1 MVLILITG
9 PSRSGKSAWAEAL
22 AQKTHQPITYIA
34 TAAHNPDDPEWE
46 ARIAQHQ
53 QRRPASW
60 KLLELNREL
69 ISYLQEQ
76 QDPTSCLLID
86 SLGTWLTAWLEE
98 SEENWEPIATAFT
111 EVITNYRGTVILV
124 TEEVG
129 WGVVP
134 TYPMGRLFRDRLGTL
149 NQRLGVTA
157 KEVYL
162 VVSGYALDLKK
173 FGIPTQ
179 M

>member
-1 MVLILITG
+1 MALILITG
-9 PSRSGKSAWAEAL
+9 PSRSGKSEWAEAL
-22 AQKTHQPITYIA
+22 AQRTTQPITYIA
-34 TAAHNPDDPEWE
+34 TAVHNTDDPEWE

-60 KLLELNREL
+60 KVLELNREL
-69 ISYLQEQ
+69 ISYLQQ
-76 QDPTSCLLID
+76 QQESTACLLID
-86 SLGTWLTAWLEE
+86 SLGTWLASWLEE
-98 SEENWEPIATAFT
+98 SEEHWEPIAAAFT
-111 EVITNYRGTVILV
+111 EGVANYQGTVILV
-124 TEEVG
+124 SEEVG

-134 TYPMGRLFRDRLGTL
+134 VYPIGRLFRDRLGTL
-149 NQRLGVTA
+149 NQTLAARA
-157 KEVYL
+157 KEAYL

>member
-1 MVLILITG
+1 MALILITG

-22 AQKTHQPITYIA
+22 AQRTTQPITYIA
-34 TAAHNPDDPEWE
+34 TAAHNPNDPEWE

-53 QRRPASW
+53 QRRPESW
-60 KLLELNREL
+60 KVLELNREL
-69 ISYLQEQ
+69 ISYLQKQ

-86 SLGTWLTAWLEE
+86 SLGTWLATWLEK
-98 SEENWEPIATAFT
+98 SEEDWEPIATEFT
-111 EVITNYRGTVILV
+111 EVMTNYKGTVILV
-124 TEEVG
+124 SEEVG

-134 TYPMGRLFRDRLGTL
+134 AYPMGRLFRDRLGTL
-149 NQRLGVTA
+149 NQTLGVMA
-157 KEVYL
+157 QEAYL